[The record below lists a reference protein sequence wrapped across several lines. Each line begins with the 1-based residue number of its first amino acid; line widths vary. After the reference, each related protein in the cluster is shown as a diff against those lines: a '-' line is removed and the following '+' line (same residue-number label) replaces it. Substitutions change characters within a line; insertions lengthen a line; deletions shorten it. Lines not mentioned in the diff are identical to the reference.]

1 MAWRWWWRAS
11 DGKVSHHPG
20 RWRVDTSHCARAM
33 LPVAPAA
40 LRRQASAIG
49 PLRSLDCPGSGSPPW
64 LAGPRAGSD
73 CAPGHSRAT
82 APGVP
87 APLRQRPGWRASVVA
102 IANRPCAHSL
112 PTHVPGQAH
121 GRPGKRS
128 PRLRRQAVRPGAHA
142 WRAVPGSGHT
152 AGEPTTAMGRKPSTK
167 KNRRVAR
174 DRTTTSKVAA
184 TAAGRVGW
192 LVQGPSP
199 GPDRLWRPVRNRS
212 GA

>member
-1 MAWRWWWRAS
+1 
-11 DGKVSHHPG
+11 
-20 RWRVDTSHCARAM
+20 M

-49 PLRSLDCPGSGSPPW
+49 PLRSLDCPDSGSPPW
-64 LAGPRAGSD
+64 LAGTRAGSD
-73 CAPGHSRAT
+73 CSPGHSRAT

-128 PRLRRQAVRPGAHA
+128 PRLRRRAVRPGAHA
-142 WRAVPGSGHT
+142 RRAVPGSGHT

-167 KNRRVAR
+167 KTVALRATEQQHRKWRQQRLAALAGWFKDRRRAR
-174 DRTTTSKVAA
+174 IACGDRCETGPARKGPVPRRAA
-184 TAAGRVGW
+184 RPTPAPPRRAQCAA
-192 LVQGPSP
+192 
-199 GPDRLWRPVRNRS
+199 RP
-212 GA
+212 